1 MIIILQK
8 KGLSKRV
15 TQVWFQNSRARQKKY
30 KEKKIDANSTLEI
43 NEGPN
48 DGSWNQSESTNNKNK
63 RLLTTVNN
71 YQNDFN
77 DYSLIRNQNKIINNN
92 RNKESSSWSSNDS
105 FSEGNENSIYDSS
118 LELNQEIE

>member
-1 MIIILQK
+1 M
-8 KGLSKRV
+8 SKRV

-30 KEKKIDANSTLEI
+30 KEKKIDANSTLEL
-43 NEGPN
+43 NEGSN
-48 DGSWNQSESTNNKNK
+48 DGSWNQSESTNKINNKNK

>member
-43 NEGPN
+43 NEGSN